1 MLKLLKKF
9 IFRKNTNKP
18 VLLGRWNY
26 SKQNL
31 KNIYANYD
39 HCGDTICKD
48 PTFIKNNIKTNETI
62 KK

>member
-39 HCGDTICKD
+39 HCGPCGKIVL
-48 PTFIKNNIKTNETI
+48 KTEN
-62 KK
+62 K